1 MIQILRFHRKQYLLT
16 VLGTAAAFVA
26 ARWTPVI
33 AWLAAPAVFWVIA
46 SLAVSWY
53 VYDRSPL
60 MRYEWLPAH
69 LLRRPARWLNLHAG
83 IDEATAPLL
92 HILPESE
99 GCSLDIFDAREMTE
113 TSIHEARRVNGVH
126 EPQPINWA
134 KLRPQDAVFLI
145 FTAHEIRCEDSRV
158 RLFRRAAAVLSA
170 GGEIAVVEHVR
181 DWLNFLAFGPGF
193 WHFLSLRTWRVTAA
207 AAGLRIREE
216 FSITPFVRVFLMEKS
231 I

>member
-1 MIQILRFHRKQYLLT
+1 MIQILRFHRTLYIAT
-16 VLGTAAAFVA
+16 GFGVAAAFFA
-26 ARWTPVI
+26 ARWIPAMV
-33 AWLAAPAVFWVIA
+33 WVGAPASFWMVA
-46 SLAVSWY
+46 SLVVSWY
-53 VYDRSPL
+53 VYDCSPL
-60 MRYEWLPAH
+60 TRYEWLPAH

-83 IDEATAPLL
+83 IDEATAPLSRL
-92 HILPESE
+92 LPASY
-99 GCSLDIFDAREMTE
+99 GRSLDIFDAREMTE
-113 TSIHEARRVNGVH
+113 ASIHEARRVTGAR

-145 FTAHEIRCEDSRV
+145 FTAHEIRWPDSRV

-193 WHFLSLRTWRVTAA
+193 WHFLPLRTWRATAA